1 MLLNLRE
8 REVAGRATQSSINP
22 ESLRRDPPNP
32 PLSPQEAGAAAI
44 PTQPR
49 SHAAHATPVAA
60 TMEPVSTQP
69 EK

>member
-22 ESLRRDPPNP
+22 ESLCRDL
-32 PLSPQEAGAAAI
+32 PLSPQEAGAAAV

-49 SHAAHATPVAA
+49 SHAAHASPVAA
-60 TMEPVSTQP
+60 TIEPASTQP